1 MQCYAR
7 SATGSIGPSPA
18 RATGLADKALLSWYE
33 RWEHAMTVA
42 KRKTETI
49 QKPRPR
55 RLATLDEMLDEA
67 LDETFPAS
75 DAVVLTLPSKTV
87 RVRARTEK
95 RAARKAT

>member
-1 MQCYAR
+1 
-7 SATGSIGPSPA
+7 
-18 RATGLADKALLSWYE
+18 
-33 RWEHAMTVA
+33 MTVP

-49 QKPRPR
+49 QKSRPR
-55 RLATLDEMLDEA
+55 RLATLDKMLDEA

-87 RVRARTEK
+87 RVRARAEK